1 VVTSGQLALDLGH
14 RPALT
19 RDDFLVA
26 DCNRAAIGF
35 VDRWPNWPAPALVV
49 VGPPGCGKTHLTAVF
64 RAATG
69 AGLIAQE
76 RLGEVDP
83 PTLLGQ
89 SAAAAI
95 DGLRP
100 GFSERALLHLY
111 NVLRDRAGHLLI
123 TAETAPSRWPV
134 SLPDLRSRLL
144 AAPAVAISAP
154 DDGLIAAMLVKLFA
168 DRQIAVSEDVVRF
181 VLPRLERSFAAV
193 RAFVAALDRVALSD
207 RRRVTVPLARQI
219 LDVMASGQMEQTTL
233 GEG

>member
-1 VVTSGQLALDLGH
+1 VAGSGQLAFDLGH

-19 RDDFLVA
+19 RDDFLVT

-35 VDRWPNWPAPALVV
+35 IDRWPDWPAPVLVV
-49 VGPPGCGKTHLTAVF
+49 TGPPGCGKTHLTAVF

-69 AGLIAQE
+69 AELIAQE
-76 RLGEVDP
+76 RLGDVDP
-83 PTLLGQ
+83 PALLGQ
-89 SAAAAI
+89 ASVAAI

-100 GFSERALLHLY
+100 EFAENGLLHLY

-123 TAETAPSRWPV
+123 TAQSAPSRWSV

-144 AAPAVAISAP
+144 AAPVVAISAP

-181 VLPRLERSFAAV
+181 VLPRLERSFSAV

-207 RRRVTVPLARQI
+207 RRRVTIPLAKQV
-219 LDVMASGQMEQTTL
+219 LDTAAFTQPEETEL
-233 GEG
+233 GEE